1 MAHGRPPGRGDGAAP
16 GAGRHGHHGR
26 GPGSGTRPK
35 AAGAGGTAGL
45 RGAEPSPWRG
55 PAPERDTGSGHG
67 PLSPGRTTGL
77 RGGGTLIPAWPG
89 PGTRRERSARAP
101 VRPGAVGGSWS
112 ARRGPAGGAVR
123 LRMGGTV
130 GAAGV
135 SGRGALS
142 YVAVTLG
149 RMAANTS
156 PEAPLPVGEV
166 SRLIGGWIDRLGAVW
181 VEGQITQLSR
191 RPGAGV
197 VFLTLRDPSYDISVS
212 VTCYRQVFDAVADV
226 VGEGARVVVHAKPE
240 WYAPRGQLS
249 LRAAEIKPV
258 GVGELLAR
266 LEQLKKSLAREGL
279 FAPERKKPLPFLP
292 QLIGLVC
299 GRASA
304 AERDVLENA
313 RHRWPAVRF
322 EVRNVPVQGVHAVPQ
337 VVQAVKELD
346 ARDDV
351 DVIVVARGGGSVE
364 DLLPFSDEQ
373 LVRAVAACR
382 TPVVSAIGHEPDSPL
397 LDLVADLRASTPTDA
412 AKKVVPDV
420 GEEYERVRQLRD
432 RARRC
437 VAAFVDREERGLAH
451 ALARPA
457 IQDPHRMID
466 ERAEQVT
473 ALLERGRRSLRHQL
487 DRADSEL
494 THTHARV
501 VALSPA
507 ATLKRGYAV
516 LQRADGHAVRD
527 PGEVEPGETLRARVS
542 EGDFSVRVDA

>member
-1 MAHGRPPGRGDGAAP
+1 MA
-16 GAGRHGHHGR
+16 
-26 GPGSGTRPK
+26 
-35 AAGAGGTAGL
+35 
-45 RGAEPSPWRG
+45 
-55 PAPERDTGSGHG
+55 
-67 PLSPGRTTGL
+67 
-77 RGGGTLIPAWPG
+77 
-89 PGTRRERSARAP
+89 
-101 VRPGAVGGSWS
+101 V
-112 ARRGPAGGAVR
+112 
-123 LRMGGTV
+123 
-130 GAAGV
+130 
-135 SGRGALS
+135 
-142 YVAVTLG
+142 
-149 RMAANTS
+149 NTS
-156 PEAPLPVGEV
+156 PESPLPVGDV

-212 VTCYRQVFDAVADV
+212 VTCFRQVFDEVADV
-226 VGEGARVVVHAKPE
+226 VGEGARVVVLAKPE

-249 LRAAEIKPV
+249 LRAAEIRPV

-266 LEQLKKSLAREGL
+266 LEQLKKRLGAEGL
-279 FAPERKKPLPFLP
+279 FAADRKKPLPFLP

-322 EVRNVPVQGVHAVPQ
+322 EVRNVAVQGVHAVPQ

-346 ARDDV
+346 AVDDI
-351 DVIVVARGGGSVE
+351 DVIIVARGGGSVE

-373 LVRAVAACR
+373 LVRAVAQCR
-382 TPVVSAIGHEPDSPL
+382 TPVVSAIGHEPDTPL
-397 LDLVADLRASTPTDA
+397 LDYVADLRASTPTDA

-420 GEEYERVRQLRD
+420 GEEFERVRMLRD

-437 VAAFVDREERGLAH
+437 ATALVEREERGLAH
-451 ALARPA
+451 ALGRPCME
-457 IQDPHRMID
+457 DPHRMLD
-466 ERAEQVT
+466 ERADHV
-473 ALLERGRRSLRHQL
+473 AAVLERGRRTLGHLL

-507 ATLKRGYAV
+507 ATLRRGYAV
-516 LQRADGHAVRD
+516 LQKPDGHVVRGPD
-527 PGEVEPGETLRARVS
+527 EVTAGEALRARVADG
-542 EGDFSVRVDA
+542 EFTVKVGE

>member
-1 MAHGRPPGRGDGAAP
+1 MKWAPPAPPLTRGF
-16 GAGRHGHHGR
+16 GAGA
-26 GPGSGTRPK
+26 PK
-35 AAGAGGTAGL
+35 ATRGCMTA
-45 RGAEPSPWRG
+45 
-55 PAPERDTGSGHG
+55 PA
-67 PLSPGRTTGL
+67 SPGPHRTA
-77 RGGGTLIPAWPG
+77 RPQSVNDPAG
-89 PGTRRERSARAP
+89 QYNQAAAS
-101 VRPGAVGGSWS
+101 VRPGDYAH
-112 ARRGPAGGAVR
+112 
-123 LRMGGTV
+123 
-130 GAAGV
+130 
-135 SGRGALS
+135 
-142 YVAVTLG
+142 
-149 RMAANTS
+149 RMALNTS
-156 PEAPLPVGEV
+156 ADAPLPVGQV

-197 VFLTLRDPSYDISVS
+197 VFMTLRDPSHDISVS

-226 VGEGARVVVHAKPE
+226 VSEGARVVVHAKPE

-266 LEQLKKSLAREGL
+266 IEQLKKRLSGEGL
-279 FAPERKKPLPFLP
+279 FAPARKQPLPFLP
-292 QLIGLVC
+292 QLIGLVT

-337 VVQAVKELD
+337 VVQAVKDLD
-346 ARDDV
+346 ALDEV
-351 DVIVVARGGGSVE
+351 DVIIVARGGGSVE

-373 LVRAVAACR
+373 LIRAVASCR

-420 GEEYERVRQLRD
+420 GEEYERVRWLRD

-437 VAAFVDREERGLAH
+437 MDAFLDREDRGLAH
-451 ALARPA
+451 ALARPSMEH
-457 IQDPHRMID
+457 PHRMVE
-466 ERAEQVT
+466 EREEQVS
-473 ALLERGRRSLRHQL
+473 ALVDRSRRTLGHLL
-487 DRADSEL
+487 DRAGSEL

-507 ATLKRGYAV
+507 ATLQRGYAV
-516 LQRADGHAVRD
+516 LQKPDGTVVRASGDVSAD
-527 PGEVEPGETLRARVS
+527 EELRARVA
-542 EGDFSVRVDA
+542 EGEFTVRTVGQADEAAADAADAEI

>member
-1 MAHGRPPGRGDGAAP
+1 MA
-16 GAGRHGHHGR
+16 
-26 GPGSGTRPK
+26 
-35 AAGAGGTAGL
+35 
-45 RGAEPSPWRG
+45 
-55 PAPERDTGSGHG
+55 
-67 PLSPGRTTGL
+67 
-77 RGGGTLIPAWPG
+77 
-89 PGTRRERSARAP
+89 
-101 VRPGAVGGSWS
+101 V
-112 ARRGPAGGAVR
+112 
-123 LRMGGTV
+123 
-130 GAAGV
+130 
-135 SGRGALS
+135 
-142 YVAVTLG
+142 
-149 RMAANTS
+149 NTS
-156 PEAPLPVGEV
+156 ADAPLPVGQV

-197 VFLTLRDPSYDISVS
+197 VFLTLRDPSAEISVS

-226 VGEGARVVVHAKPE
+226 VREGSRVVVHAKPE

-249 LRAAEIKPV
+249 LRAAEIRPV

-266 LEQLKKSLAREGL
+266 LEQLKKALGAEGL
-279 FAPERKKPLPFLP
+279 FADDRKKPLPFLP

-346 ARDDV
+346 AIDDV
-351 DVIVVARGGGSVE
+351 DVIIVARGGGSVE

-373 LVRAVAACR
+373 LVRTVSSCR
-382 TPVVSAIGHEPDSPL
+382 TPVVSAIGHEPDNPL
-397 LDLVADLRASTPTDA
+397 LDYVADLRASTPTDA

-420 GEEYERVRQLRD
+420 GEEYERVSWLRD
-432 RARRC
+432 RARRS
-437 VAAFVDREERGLAH
+437 VEALLEREERGLAA
-451 ALARPA
+451 ALSRPSME
-457 IQDPHRMID
+457 DPHRMVD
-466 ERAEQVT
+466 EREEQIA
-473 ALLERGRRSLRHQL
+473 ALTERSRRTLGHLL
-487 DRADSEL
+487 DRAESEL

-516 LQRADGHAVRD
+516 LQKPDGHVVRGPD
-527 PGEVEPGETLRARVS
+527 EVAGDEELRARVA
-542 EGDFSVRVDA
+542 EGEFTVRVTEA

>member
-1 MAHGRPPGRGDGAAP
+1 MA
-16 GAGRHGHHGR
+16 
-26 GPGSGTRPK
+26 
-35 AAGAGGTAGL
+35 L
-45 RGAEPSPWRG
+45 
-55 PAPERDTGSGHG
+55 
-67 PLSPGRTTGL
+67 
-77 RGGGTLIPAWPG
+77 
-89 PGTRRERSARAP
+89 
-101 VRPGAVGGSWS
+101 
-112 ARRGPAGGAVR
+112 
-123 LRMGGTV
+123 
-130 GAAGV
+130 
-135 SGRGALS
+135 
-142 YVAVTLG
+142 
-149 RMAANTS
+149 NTS
-156 PEAPLPVGEV
+156 ADAPLPVGQV

-197 VFLTLRDPSYDISVS
+197 VFMTLRDPSHDISVS

-226 VGEGARVVVHAKPE
+226 VSEGARVVVHAKPE

-249 LRAAEIKPV
+249 LRAAEIRPV

-266 LEQLKKSLAREGL
+266 IEQLKKSLAGEGL
-279 FAPERKKPLPFLP
+279 FAPERKTALPFLP
-292 QLIGLVC
+292 QLIGLVT

-337 VVQAVKELD
+337 VVQAVKDLD
-346 ARDDV
+346 ALDEV
-351 DVIVVARGGGSVE
+351 DVIIVARGGGSVE

-373 LVRAVAACR
+373 LIRAVAACR

-420 GEEYERVRQLRD
+420 GEEYERVRWLRD

-437 VAAFVDREERGLAH
+437 LDAYLDREDRGLAH
-451 ALARPA
+451 ALGRPSMEH
-457 IQDPHRMID
+457 PHRMVE
-466 ERAEQVT
+466 EREEQVA
-473 ALLERGRRSLRHQL
+473 ALTDRARRTVGHLL
-487 DRADSEL
+487 DRAASEL

-507 ATLKRGYAV
+507 ATLQRGYAV
-516 LQRADGHAVRD
+516 LQKADGAVVRA
-527 PGEVEPGETLRARVS
+527 PGDASAGEELRARVA
-542 EGDFSVRVDA
+542 EGEFTVRVDI